1 MNASVRLYVSIHGRM
16 GLRLR

>member
-1 MNASVRLYVSIHGRM
+1 MNASVRLYVSIHDRM